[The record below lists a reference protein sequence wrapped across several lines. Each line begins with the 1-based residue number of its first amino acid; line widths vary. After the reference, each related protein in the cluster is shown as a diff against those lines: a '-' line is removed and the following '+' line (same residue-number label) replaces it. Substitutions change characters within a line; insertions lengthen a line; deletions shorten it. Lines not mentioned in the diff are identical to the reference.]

1 MERGIGQLFC
11 PKPPSLA
18 WDFGPTR
25 SFLYLCVAFSHELV
39 DAASMLTMKRKKNIT
54 ILMAQRFVMGDASES
69 LSAVFT
75 ERMDG

>member
-1 MERGIGQLFC
+1 
-11 PKPPSLA
+11 
-18 WDFGPTR
+18 
-25 SFLYLCVAFSHELV
+25 VAFSHELV